1 MTYPLTVDQATQ
13 ATILD
18 WFQYREVCDDEK
30 FPTFFERTL
39 RMSMRKYNQLL
50 RIEPGQLLEF
60 EDGVT
65 RTVNYDWLIQNYRE
79 KLNHNVSN
87 TDSAETTTSSNT
99 VSHTINETDSK
110 NTHMTG
116 TDETDRDLS
125 NSNTR
130 TDNTTSE
137 TESSG
142 TSSGTESADAK
153 SLAKAAPQSASY
165 VNGASGFPTTLDWTY
180 PGQQSE
186 NKSDG
191 TSSGTTHDE
200 TETHN
205 TGTVSNSGSGS
216 EDVDFSTERTT
227 VETVGRQG
235 SNSETGSGTGSKEG
249 AIAVE
254 GQSEEIENGRNI
266 DIASLLTNAKNFI
279 LGTSAWQYLYGELD
293 KCFIAIYD

>member
-60 EDGVT
+60 PDGVT
-65 RTVNYDWLIQNYRE
+65 RTVTYDWLVQNYRE

-87 TDSAETTTSSNT
+87 TDSAESSTSANT
-99 VSHTINETDSK
+99 VSRTGSEQGSK
-110 NTHMTG
+110 STHMTG
-116 TDETDRDLS
+116 EDNTDRDAS

-142 TSSGTESADAK
+142 SSSGTESADAK

-200 TETHN
+200 SETHN

-216 EDVDFSTERTT
+216 EDVEFTTERTT
-227 VETVGRQG
+227 TETDGKTITG
-235 SNSETGSGTGSKEG
+235 SETGSGTATKEG
-249 AIAVE
+249 AIAIE
-254 GQSEEIENGRNI
+254 GQSEEIENGRSI

-293 KCFIAIYD
+293 KCFMAIYD